1 MDIEK
6 ANESIN
12 VPFNS
17 HEEYFTRSVCISL
30 LNIIVLDLESCFLLK
45 HCTLLSSVFLTI
57 NCMPIKV
64 FLPWE
69 DLRFFRLTAVLSF
82 LYFLCHVIVWLLE
95 AQSLFSDFN
104 QKQNQS
110 DYKNSKLH
118 KTKWDWLVYSW
129 VIWNCSDPFFW
140 RNSVEWGPL
149 QGI

>member
-82 LYFLCHVIVWLLE
+82 LYFFATSSFGLFRLNLCSQTLTKNKIKVIIKTPNYIE
-95 AQSLFSDFN
+95 
-104 QKQNQS
+104 QNEI
-110 DYKNSKLH
+110 
-118 KTKWDWLVYSW
+118 DWF
-129 VIWNCSDPFFW
+129 I
-140 RNSVEWGPL
+140 VE
-149 QGI
+149 